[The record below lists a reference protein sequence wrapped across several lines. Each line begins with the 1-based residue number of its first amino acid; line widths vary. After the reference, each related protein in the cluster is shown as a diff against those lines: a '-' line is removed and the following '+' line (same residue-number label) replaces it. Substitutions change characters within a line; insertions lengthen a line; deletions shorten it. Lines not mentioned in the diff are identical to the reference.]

1 MKKSLVTILFLFLML
16 NTIIPVYGEVNY
28 SNRGDVLS
36 KNHNLSAGGFVHPI
50 LSIETVLEKDLGFSK
65 EEIQKSKAL
74 GENAFDLAKKN
85 GITKEQLK
93 DSIIEV
99 KCRKVDEVFNKGI
112 ITTKLSNMMKS
123 IIKSRTEKWDGS
135 F

>member
-1 MKKSLVTILFLFLML
+1 MKKSLVTILSLFFML
-16 NTIIPVYGEVNY
+16 NIMIPVHGEVNY
-28 SNRGDVLS
+28 SSNYLS
-36 KNHNLSAGGFVHPI
+36 TKSKPVSAAVFMHPI

-65 EEIQKSKAL
+65 EEVEKSKAL

-99 KCRKVDEVFNKGI
+99 KCRKVDEVFNRGFV
-112 ITTKLSNMMKS
+112 TTKLANMMKG

>member
-1 MKKSLVTILFLFLML
+1 MKKSLITILFLFITL
-16 NTIIPVYGEVNY
+16 NTIVPVYGEV
-28 SNRGDVLS
+28 SNVSNQDLP
-36 KNHNLSAGGFVHPI
+36 KNNAALVNGFIHPN
-50 LSIETVLEKDLGFSK
+50 LSIENLLKEDLGFSAEDIEK
-65 EEIQKSKAL
+65 CKSL
-74 GENAFDLAKKN
+74 GENAFDLARRS

-99 KCRKVDEVFNKGI
+99 KCRKVDEVFKKGI
-112 ITTKLSNMMKS
+112 VTEKLANMMKN